1 MKYPIIKEYA
11 SVTTKSLVCSGFKK
25 TVVIQCKAIKGPR
38 GAADLSLTE
47 AVFDHYIAH
56 WLKSCICAEK
66 FVPVMS
72 DSVSKHHDVHIGP
85 IMGD

>member
-1 MKYPIIKEYA
+1 MQ
-11 SVTTKSLVCSGFKK
+11 GNQ
-25 TVVIQCKAIKGPR
+25 TVMVLGPR

-47 AVFDHYIAH
+47 AVFDLYIAH